1 MKNKQTS
8 LESKIRLLVPNNL
21 LRLFDKAIQ
30 GTFPSRNEAI
40 RRGMQLVIE
49 EIEQINAQNGK
60 IHPVPT
66 ASNFQKETLLGVQ
79 AEMGGIDVD

>member
-21 LRLFDKAIQ
+21 LRLFDKAIP

-60 IHPVPT
+60 NSPRSHCKQLSERN
-66 ASNFQKETLLGVQ
+66 ASRRAGRD
-79 AEMGGIDVD
+79 GRDWR